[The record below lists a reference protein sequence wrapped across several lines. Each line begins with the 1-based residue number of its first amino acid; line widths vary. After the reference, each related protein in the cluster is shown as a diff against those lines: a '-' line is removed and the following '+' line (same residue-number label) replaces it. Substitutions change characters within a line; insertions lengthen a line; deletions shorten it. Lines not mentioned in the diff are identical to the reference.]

1 MTKRLEGMSSN
12 NTSENNAA
20 KESSQLA
27 PESKSKSR
35 RSFILM
41 LIAFALPV
49 ILAKLALENNWL
61 AYGVTNQGQ
70 LIEGELTL
78 EKLGLNT
85 ANFDEQWLIL
95 YAMPENCD
103 SHCEQTLES
112 VHNSYVALGSAMP
125 RVTPIALSQVLSSQQ
140 LTRISDSE
148 WQLIPMP
155 ALAKNRMD
163 HPQILV
169 ADPQG
174 NVFLSHSIPENNAE
188 LSAFGKQILADMKKL
203 LKYSRIG

>member
-1 MTKRLEGMSSN
+1 MIKRLEGMSSN
-12 NTSENNAA
+12 DTSENEAA
-20 KESSQLA
+20 NQSNQVA
-27 PESKSKSR
+27 PESKAKSR

-41 LIAFALPV
+41 LIAFSLPV

-78 EKLGLNT
+78 EKLGLT
-85 ANFDEQWLIL
+85 TSGFDEQWLIL
-95 YAMPENCD
+95 YVMPENCD

-125 RVTPIALSQVLSSQQ
+125 RVTPIALSQGLTSQQ
-140 LTRISDSE
+140 IARVHDSE

-155 ALAKNRMD
+155 NLAKDMMD

-188 LSAFGKQILADMKKL
+188 LSSFGKQILADMKKL

>member
-1 MTKRLEGMSSN
+1 MIKRLERMSSN
-12 NTSENNAA
+12 DTSENDAA
-20 KESSQLA
+20 NKSNQVA
-27 PESKSKSR
+27 PKSKAKSR

-41 LIAFALPV
+41 LVAFALPV
-49 ILAKLALENNWL
+49 ILAKLALENDWL

-85 ANFDEQWLIL
+85 SDFDEQWLIL

-103 SHCEQTLES
+103 GHCEQTLES

-125 RVTPIALSQVLSSQQ
+125 RVTPIALSQGLSSQQ
-140 LTRISDSE
+140 LKRVKDSE
-148 WQLIPMP
+148 WQLVPMP
-155 ALAKNRMD
+155 SLAKNMID
-163 HPQILV
+163 NAQILV

-174 NVFLSHSIPENNAE
+174 NVFLTHSIPEE
-188 LSAFGKQILADMKKL
+188 KSKLSAFGKQILADMKKL

>member
-1 MTKRLEGMSSN
+1 MSSN
-12 NTSENNAA
+12 ETSVN
-20 KESSQLA
+20 ESTTSLNKVN
-27 PESKSKSR
+27 KSKSR
-35 RSFILM
+35 RSLILM

-61 AYGVTNQGQ
+61 EYGVTNQGQ
-70 LIEGELTL
+70 LIKGELTL

-85 ANFDEQWLIL
+85 NDFNQQWLIL

-112 VHNSYVALGSAMP
+112 VHNSYVALGKEMP
-125 RVTPIALSQVLSSQQ
+125 RVTPVALSQGLSEKQQARVSKSQ
-140 LTRISDSE
+140 
-148 WQLIPMP
+148 WQVVAMP
-155 ALAKNRMD
+155 TLAKSVID
-163 HPQILV
+163 HAQIMV

-174 NVFLSHSIPENNAE
+174 NIFLSHEIPEQAAE

>member
-27 PESKSKSR
+27 PESRSKSR

-103 SHCEQTLES
+103 SHCEQTLED
-112 VHNSYVALGSAMP
+112 VHNSYVALGSGMP
-125 RVTPIALSQVLSSQQ
+125 RVTPVALSQGLSSKQK
-140 LTRISDSE
+140 LRLNDSQ
-148 WQLIPMP
+148 WQLIAMP
-155 ALAKNRMD
+155 SLAKEMID
-163 HPQILV
+163 HSQILV
-169 ADPQG
+169 VDPQG
-174 NVFLSHSIPENNAE
+174 NVFLTHSIPEKKSE
-188 LSAFGKQILADMKKL
+188 LSDFGKQILADMKKL